1 MWVRFTTDYDFSPD
15 AKGGRVTIAYKA
27 GMVQNVTRE
36 CAEKAEAA
44 GAGTRT
50 VTTSATANQPE
61 EPESSPLDA
70 GDEGNGAVLGCED
83 R

>member
-1 MWVRFTTDYDFSPD
+1 MWFRFDKDFNFSPE
-15 AKGGRVTIAYKA
+15 AKDGRVSIVYKA
-27 GMVQNVTRE
+27 SMVMNVTRE

-50 VTTSATANQPE
+50 VTASATANQPE
-61 EPESSPLDA
+61 EPKNSPLDA